1 MTFKINWYTP
11 TKPRHFC
18 IIGHGLLNIGTEL
31 LSMLFS
37 WSVHMR
43 LKFGTKIT
51 PWGWIFWTM
60 TFFNLKKF
68 TSRSILWRVKLYFE
82 STKEKDCFQSGIFL
96 HFWAFVVR
104 YNFRSWSLSCSNTVF
119 FGQITRNY
127 RFWHLTTISY
137 LLLLWQA

>member
-51 PWGWIFWTM
+51 SQEWIFWT
-60 TFFNLKKF
+60 FNKKF

-82 STKEKDCFQSGIFL
+82 STKEKDCFIFGRSSYVITLEVGHWVAQTQTFFDKLPEITGFGILQQSLTFS
-96 HFWAFVVR
+96 
-104 YNFRSWSLSCSNTVF
+104 Y
-119 FGQITRNY
+119 FGRPKN
-127 RFWHLTTISY
+127 
-137 LLLLWQA
+137 